1 MFTNK
6 ELARGINFT
15 SVDHAITILSAARE
29 LTSINRH
36 VFNFISLFYE
46 LFSRKERG
54 GDVEISGYFPQTS
67 SLGSNVNNRFGGKED
82 RIKGASRIIITP
94 SRKYT
99 FSNIQLSLR
108 PCSRMRCSRRLPPPN
123 VIPNVIQ
130 SKIRRGYEWTEFKG
144 EEIVS

>member
-1 MFTNK
+1 MNVTNK

-54 GDVEISGYFPQTS
+54 GT
-67 SLGSNVNNRFGGKED
+67 
-82 RIKGASRIIITP
+82 
-94 SRKYT
+94 
-99 FSNIQLSLR
+99 
-108 PCSRMRCSRRLPPPN
+108 
-123 VIPNVIQ
+123 
-130 SKIRRGYEWTEFKG
+130 
-144 EEIVS
+144 